1 MKNATGK
8 GEKSTLV
15 SSIICA
21 VCDGAAL
28 TRTLRSLRNTSQKS
42 STCRKLLQTLTPL
55 GKGLCTPC
63 LHSLPQLV
71 RC

>member
-28 TRTLRSLRNTSQKS
+28 HQDPAEPTEHLPGIVY
-42 STCRKLLQTLTPL
+42 LQEVAPDT
-55 GKGLCTPC
+55 
-63 LHSLPQLV
+63 HSIG
-71 RC
+71 